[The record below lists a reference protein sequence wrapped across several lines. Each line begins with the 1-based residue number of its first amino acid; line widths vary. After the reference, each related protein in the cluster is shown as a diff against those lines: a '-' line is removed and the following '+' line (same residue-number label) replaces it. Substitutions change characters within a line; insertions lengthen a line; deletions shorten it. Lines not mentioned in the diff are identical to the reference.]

1 MSKKTISI
9 TEARSELFNI
19 ADDVQKPDTQYV
31 LTREG
36 KPAVVLMSADEF
48 DSIMETM
55 EILSDPKIMED
66 IKKAEEE
73 FARGEY
79 VTWDELKKELN
90 YKEKGNLVLADKP
103 KKSYKAVSKNKK

>member
-1 MSKKTISI
+1 MAKKTISI

-36 KPAVVLMSADEF
+36 KPTMVLLSSDEF

-55 EILSDPKIMED
+55 EILSDPELLND
-66 IKKAEEE
+66 IKEAEKEI
-73 FARGEY
+73 ADGKY

-90 YKEKGNLVLADKP
+90 YKEKGNLILADKP
-103 KKSYKAVSKNKK
+103 QKGYGAVPKKK

>member
-1 MSKKTISI
+1 MAKKTISI

-55 EILSDPKIMED
+55 EILSDPKIMRD
-66 IKKAEEE
+66 IRQAEKDYREGNYSSWEE
-73 FARGEY
+73 
-79 VTWDELKKELN
+79 VKKELAAMR
-90 YKEKGNLVLADKP
+90 EPALVLREKP
-103 KKSYKAVSKNKK
+103 KKKYGKK